1 MPGYTSSKEENIVAQ
16 QAAAIEFIIFYKA
29 LGGGWERYEGL
40 PPIPQAE
47 PAVVA
52 TFRRLLNEWR

>member
-29 LGGGWERYEGL
+29 LGGGC
-40 PPIPQAE
+40 
-47 PAVVA
+47 
-52 TFRRLLNEWR
+52 RRLLNEWR